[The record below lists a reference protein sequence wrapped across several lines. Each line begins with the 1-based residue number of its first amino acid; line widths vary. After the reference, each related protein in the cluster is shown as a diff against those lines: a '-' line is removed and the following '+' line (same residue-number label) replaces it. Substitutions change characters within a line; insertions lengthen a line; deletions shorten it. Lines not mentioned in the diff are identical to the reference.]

1 MQDTY
6 TLRKF
11 TMNDLPSVTQINMTC
26 LPENYTDIFFADLFR
41 RYPETFIVAEQDR
54 KIAGYIMCRIEMGLS
69 NLGLSGVVKKGH
81 VVSVAVMPED
91 RRRGI
96 GEALVTSAMYGMRG
110 YGARQCYLE
119 VRVTNQEA
127 IALYKK
133 LGFDVTRTIHS
144 YYADGEDAFVMS
156 KSLQPKDK

>member
-1 MQDTY
+1 
-6 TLRKF
+6 
-11 TMNDLPSVTQINMTC
+11 MNDLPSVTQINITC
-26 LPENYTDIFFADLFR
+26 LPENYTDIFFVDLFR

-81 VVSVAVMPED
+81 VVSVAVMPEA

-96 GEALVTSAMYGMRG
+96 GEALVNSAMQGMRG

-133 LGFDVTRTIHS
+133 LGFEVTRTIHG
-144 YYADGEDAFVMS
+144 YYADGEDAFVMG
-156 KSLQPKDK
+156 KSLQPKDR